1 MWGTGACSN
10 ESVGPHFKKNEVEL
24 DAHFAAG
31 RSFLVLLKTAH
42 ASRNM
47 SLVLPCPTIRDR
59 PHDCRAPSIAA
70 ETFGLYAF
78 RINSARGRNTT

>member
-10 ESVGPHFKKNEVEL
+10 ESVGPHFKKKEVDL
-24 DAHFAAG
+24 DEHLAPA
-31 RSFLVLLKTAH
+31 RSVLVLLKTAH
-42 ASRNM
+42 AFRNM

-59 PHDCRAPSIAA
+59 SHDCRAPSIAA